1 MLTKTASFDTL
12 PQRRSKFWRARC
24 GDLLNGTGFAFGM
37 ISVWLA
43 AYVTEFFLSILP
55 EAGATAALRQAIDF
69 AVSVLVDTLPMVP
82 LFVII
87 ANRTLSAT
95 VSRYMWLLAAMMMMW
110 VYWASLDWITRE
122 TSRFTLLRTD
132 NIPCLF
138 QAALLFAAVTFRNSA
153 RTVTSV
159 LMQREIDGTAL
170 EGEVKRA
177 RLQLLRAQIEPH
189 FLFNTLATV
198 RTLVRL
204 DRPAAIDMLDN
215 LMRYLSEA
223 LPQLRQDESSLAEEL
238 ELVRAYLAIHQV
250 RMGTR
255 LSYEFL
261 VPEKLG
267 AKRIPTMLLLT
278 LVENALK
285 HGINPAIDGGSIC
298 VSATLDDAALVL
310 KVADS
315 GQGLAVTQGHG
326 VGLAN
331 IRRRLS
337 MLYGDAAV
345 LSLARAASRG
355 MVASVSI
362 PMAHAP

>member
-1 MLTKTASFDTL
+1 MLADSAFLDTY
-12 PQRRSKFWRARC
+12 QKRSEFWRARY
-24 GDLLNGTGFAFGM
+24 GDVLDDIGFALGL
-37 ISVWLA
+37 IAVWLT
-43 AYVTEFFLSILP
+43 AYVAGYFLSILVDVGAA
-55 EAGATAALRQAIDF
+55 AGLRQAGDF
-69 AVSVLVDTLPMVP
+69 AIAVLRDTLPMVP
-82 LFVII
+82 PFVII
-87 ANRTLSAT
+87 ANRTPSAS
-95 VSRYMWLLAAMMMMW
+95 VRRYMWLLAAMLTMW
-110 VYWASLDWITRE
+110 GYWATLDWITGE
-122 TSRFTLLRTD
+122 TPRFILLRGD
-132 NIPCLF
+132 NLPCLF
-138 QAALLFAAVTFRNSA
+138 QAVLFFAAMAFRVSA

-159 LMQREIDGTAL
+159 FTQREIDGAAL

-177 RLQLLRAQIEPH
+177 HLQLLRAQIEPH

-204 DRPAAIDMLDN
+204 DRLAAIDMIDN

-223 LPQLRQDESSLAEEL
+223 LPRLRQDESSLAEEL
-238 ELVRAYLAIHQV
+238 ELVKAYLGIHQV
-250 RMGTR
+250 RMGER
-255 LSYEFL
+255 LSYELL

-267 AKRIPTMLLLT
+267 ARRIPTMLLLT

-298 VSATLDDAALVL
+298 VSATLDNSALVL

-337 MLYGDAAV
+337 MLYGDDAV
-345 LSLARAASRG
+345 LSLRRAASRG
-355 MVASVSI
+355 MVATVSI
-362 PMAHAP
+362 PIAHAS